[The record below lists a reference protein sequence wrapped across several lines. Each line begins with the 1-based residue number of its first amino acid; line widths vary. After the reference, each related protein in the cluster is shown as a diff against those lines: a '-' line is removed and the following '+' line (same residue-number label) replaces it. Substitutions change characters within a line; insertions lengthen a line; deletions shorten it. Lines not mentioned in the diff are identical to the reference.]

1 MHPSRARE
9 SACGYELV
17 AGVDST
23 PRGCWFEALHWSTVG
38 DPKSVDTTIM
48 DWARERGYIVFT
60 HDLDFGSILASTGAT
75 GPSVIQ
81 VRTQDVTLD
90 HLGDIVINSL
100 HQFEAIL
107 HAGAIISVDEAQM
120 RSRILPLT

>member
-1 MHPSRARE
+1 VKVLVDMNLPPSWIPLLERA
-9 SACGYELV
+9 G
-17 AGVDST
+17 
-23 PRGCWFEALHWSTVG
+23 FEAVHWSTVG

-48 DWARERGYIVFT
+48 DWARERGYILFT

-81 VRTQDVTLD
+81 ARTQDVTPD
-90 HLGDIVINSL
+90 HLGNLVINSL

-107 HAGAIISVDEAQM
+107 QAGATISVDEARM
-120 RSRILPLT
+120 RSRILPLR